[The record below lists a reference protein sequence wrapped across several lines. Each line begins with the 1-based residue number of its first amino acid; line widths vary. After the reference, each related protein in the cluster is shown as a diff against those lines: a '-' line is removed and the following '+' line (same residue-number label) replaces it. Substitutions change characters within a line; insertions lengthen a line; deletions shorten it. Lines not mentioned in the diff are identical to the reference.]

1 MPKRSLIVCMYVVS
15 MLKNVIKKTYSCAG
29 MCCEKGCERE
39 RFSVKTTHELLI
51 KCVIIITS
59 VVPRQFPMQVGFIT
73 INSFSESSGISSSTS
88 TVVIVVVVVVA
99 VVVVAV
105 IVVVVVLGGSGS
117 ESSSAW

>member
-1 MPKRSLIVCMYVVS
+1 MRRYVLREGLRKR
-15 MLKNVIKKTYSCAG
+15 
-29 MCCEKGCERE
+29 E
-39 RFSVKTTHELLI
+39 KTTHELLI
-51 KCVIIITS
+51 KCGIIITS

-105 IVVVVVLGGSGS
+105 IVVSS
-117 ESSSAW
+117 SSSAWWKW

>member
-1 MPKRSLIVCMYVVS
+1 MRRYVLREGLRKR
-15 MLKNVIKKTYSCAG
+15 
-29 MCCEKGCERE
+29 E
-39 RFSVKTTHELLI
+39 KTTHELLI
-51 KCVIIITS
+51 KCGIIITTS